1 MIHIT
6 VIGEFFPSYSTKCH
20 HFGMLCEWRKWED
33 TNNLYCSSIIYVKR
47 CLPSL
52 RHFWPMP
59 PMLGRNT
66 HAQGQKDQHQASP
79 AALDLVT
86 GLGTSTQSGAF
97 DSEPLN
103 TLKNTA
109 FFLHAFSFEGNFCL
123 EDRPNYW
130 HNADEALH
138 CITLHFL
145 GTNPCCT
152 ACNGVFIIMWG
163 SSLHEDIKQRE
174 GCGSLLWGTVK
185 ISQPCEGARVK
196 RENRKERQ
204 APRTSKSKRTMGKRM
219 E

>member
-1 MIHIT
+1 
-6 VIGEFFPSYSTKCH
+6 
-20 HFGMLCEWRKWED
+20 
-33 TNNLYCSSIIYVKR
+33 
-47 CLPSL
+47 
-52 RHFWPMP
+52 
-59 PMLGRNT
+59 MLGRNT
-66 HAQGQKDQHQASP
+66 HAQGQKDQHQASQ

-103 TLKNTA
+103 TFEPRPFSYMLLVLKAIFVWKTGPTTCILQMRHYTA
-109 FFLHAFSFEGNFCL
+109 S
-123 EDRPNYW
+123 
-130 HNADEALH
+130 
-138 CITLHFL
+138 HFTSL
-145 GTNPCCT
+145 GANPCCT

-204 APRTSKSKRTMGKRM
+204 APRTRKSKRTMGKRM